1 MIFRSAD
8 GFFFVRL
15 FGSVPATGHWER
27 RESRGGR
34 EGGGQEVGV
43 REGEP
48 EFAPTRAP
56 ARLGDSTTGP
66 GAPSM
71 VMLQPGPKGRRGRLR
86 VEKLNFPLGRLA
98 SGIGLS
104 GYRVSGIGL
113 SGIG

>member
-1 MIFRSAD
+1 MIPDRFGKFYFCRKNHDFSV
-8 GFFFVRL
+8 GGRIFFVRL
-15 FGSVPATGHWER
+15 FGSVPATGHRER

-34 EGGGQEVGV
+34 EGEGQEVGV

-71 VMLQPGPKGRRGRLR
+71 GMLQPGPKGRRGRLR
-86 VEKLNFPLGRLA
+86 VEK
-98 SGIGLS
+98 
-104 GYRVSGIGL
+104 
-113 SGIG
+113 